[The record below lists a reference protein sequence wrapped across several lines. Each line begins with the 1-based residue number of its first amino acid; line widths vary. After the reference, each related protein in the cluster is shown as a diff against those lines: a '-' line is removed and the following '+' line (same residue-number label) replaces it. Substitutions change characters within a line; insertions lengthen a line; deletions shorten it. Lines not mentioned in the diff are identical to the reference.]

1 MTKKVKISY
10 PEVPAKLVSNF
21 NDLITALNTT
31 SSNLN
36 TSSSK
41 IQGFMSQ
48 TSGVVQE
55 VVNISMGSATTAL
68 ADTWH
73 ATSTDGTNAHSNLG
87 GVAGHL
93 NKAHGSLDQYVQ
105 AIKNGMS
112 VIEMLQANNGEVD
125 ESQAD
130 SVRQQISDLTNTLS
144 NIGLVLDGAAS
155 LIDKLNNDMPL
166 VCATGF
172 VPGGTYPTFSDDAF
186 KDSRVYMSQNGPPKT
201 PGGRPLSSHAAQD
214 SLARHGISLGE
225 VDDVID
231 NYTRKTTQRDG
242 ADVYI
247 KSQPGRGSKYSLVI
261 VGKNG
266 TIVTAMKNL
275 SKLELKNLGRNYG
288 FNPNP

>member
-21 NDLITALNTT
+21 SDLITALNTT
-31 SSNLN
+31 GSNLN
-36 TSSSK
+36 TSSGN
-41 IQGFMSQ
+41 IQSFMGQ
-48 TSGVVQE
+48 TNGAVQE
-55 VVNISMGSATTAL
+55 VVNISMGKATTAL
-68 ADTWH
+68 SDTWN
-73 ATSTDGTNAHSNLG
+73 ATNTDGNHAHSNLS

-93 NKAHGSLDQYVQ
+93 SKAHGSLDQYTQ
-105 AIKNGMS
+105 AIKDGMS
-112 VIEMLQANNGEVD
+112 AVETLQANNGEVD
-125 ESQAD
+125 EDQAD
-130 SVRQQISDLTNTLS
+130 SVRQQISDLTNALS
-144 NIGLVLDGAAS
+144 NIGLALDGAAS

-172 VPGGTYPTFSDDAF
+172 VPGGTYPTFSDNSF
-186 KDSRVYMSQNGPPKT
+186 KDSTVYMSENGPPKT
-201 PGGRPLSSHAAQD
+201 PGGRPITGHAAQD
-214 SLARHGISLGE
+214 SLARHGISLNE
-225 VDDVID
+225 VDDTID

-242 ADVYI
+242 ATVYI

-266 TIVTAMKNL
+266 IVTAMKNL